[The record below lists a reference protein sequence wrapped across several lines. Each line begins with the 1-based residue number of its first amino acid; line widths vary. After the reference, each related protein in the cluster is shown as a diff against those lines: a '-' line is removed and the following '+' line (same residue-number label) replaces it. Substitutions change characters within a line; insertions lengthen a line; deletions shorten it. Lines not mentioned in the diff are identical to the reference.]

1 MANILIVDDEDP
13 IRQLIGEILKMSDYH
28 CTLAGSAKEASAFLK
43 KQAFELILCD
53 IDMPESSGLDFIRQA
68 LSEYPDTAAVMVTAV
83 DDSMTAEVALE
94 GGAYDYIIKPFDRNR
109 LLISVANALRR
120 RQLEIDNRAHRE
132 SLEREVA
139 RRTAE
144 LRKEEARLRA
154 IFEAAEHVA
163 FIMIDHNGGESLI
176 LEFSPGAERM
186 LGYRS
191 KKVVGRSAAMLHLPE
206 EIIQLR
212 GHSNPSH
219 NSNVG
224 FTGELTLTRESG
236 ETLPVLFTT
245 YPIFDGQGQVTATLL
260 VSIDISERMKA
271 EEELQN
277 SMTRWRKAL
286 EGSIHAMARTVEI
299 RDAYTAGHQQR
310 VVDLAT
316 AIAEDMGL
324 TEDRVAGLRMA
335 AMIHD
340 IGKVSVPA
348 EILSKPGRINEIEF
362 DLIRM
367 HPKVGYEILKSIE
380 FPWPIAQI
388 VFQHHERM
396 DGSGYPLGLSGSEIL
411 LEARILGVADVVEA
425 MASHRPYRPALGLQD
440 ALEEISQNRGTLY
453 DSDIVGACLK
463 VFEEGRFAFSFRQ

>member
-1 MANILIVDDEDP
+1 
-13 IRQLIGEILKMSDYH
+13 
-28 CTLAGSAKEASAFLK
+28 
-43 KQAFELILCD
+43 
-53 IDMPESSGLDFIRQA
+53 
-68 LSEYPDTAAVMVTAV
+68 MVTAV
-83 DDSMTAEVALE
+83 DDSVTAEVALE

-120 RQLEIDNRAHRE
+120 RQLEIDNRAHRQ

-163 FIMIDHNGGESLI
+163 FIMIDDKGGEALI

-186 LGYRS
+186 LGYS
-191 KKVVGRSAAMLHLPE
+191 SEETVGRPAATLHIPKD
-206 EIIQLR
+206 IIQLP
-212 GHSNPSH
+212 GPSNPSPD
-219 NSNVG
+219 SNVG
-224 FTGELTLTRESG
+224 FTGELTLTRKSG
-236 ETLPVLFTT
+236 ERLPVLFTT
-245 YPIFDGQGQVTATLL
+245 YPIFDTQGQVTATLL
-260 VSIDISERMKA
+260 VFIDISERMKA
-271 EEELQN
+271 EEEVQN
-277 SMTRWRKAL
+277 SMARWRKAL

-316 AIAEDMGL
+316 AIARDMGL
-324 TEDRVAGLRMA
+324 PEDRVAGLRMA

-367 HPKVGYEILKSIE
+367 HPKVGYDILKSIE
-380 FPWPIAQI
+380 FPWPIARI
-388 VFQHHERM
+388 VLQHHERM
-396 DGSGYPLGLSGSEIL
+396 DGSGYPLGLSGPDIL

-425 MASHRPYRPALGLQD
+425 MASHRPYRPALGLYE
-440 ALEEISQNRGTLY
+440 ALEEISQNSGILY
-453 DSDIVGACLK
+453 DSDIVEACLR
-463 VFEEGRFAFSFRQ
+463 VFEEKRFVFSYSE